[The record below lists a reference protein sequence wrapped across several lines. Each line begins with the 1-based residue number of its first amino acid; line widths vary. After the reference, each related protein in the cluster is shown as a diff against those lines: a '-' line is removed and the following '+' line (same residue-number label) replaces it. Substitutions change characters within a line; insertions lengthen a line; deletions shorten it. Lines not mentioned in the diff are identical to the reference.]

1 MIRRTHKA
9 RVSRP
14 VFDAPDPI
22 DAYLDALWLSLRNQ
36 ADRNDLVAEAE
47 DHLREAVERQVTSG
61 TEPSAAHE
69 LALREFGD
77 AALVARALV
86 RTRLHTVPR
95 PTPATRAAGRLG
107 KWAGI
112 AWLLAVA
119 TYVYQLCSNPWL
131 AERYLLFQVVA
142 GMATL
147 LTSVLMFGL
156 FARAGAARSPRLMLA
171 LPVTLLTLAGNTVF
185 TWMWSITNLQLALTL
200 WLALLECRRAGL
212 WPGHGVGRLSVLI
225 WPLAALVS
233 RAGSLLRIGPLDEY
247 GDYPLLDSWAFSCAA
262 AAFALACWLIGSAL
276 ASEPVDEAA
285 RVRLVPAMPIAVA
298 DPSSTPRTW
307 PAGVA
312 ADGVTGSAASD
323 HLSTTGS
330 SRDTDRASTRR
341 QPDSATQWGP
351 PETHPH

>member
-1 MIRRTHKA
+1 M
-9 RVSRP
+9 SGP

-22 DAYLDALWLSLRNQ
+22 DAYLNALRQSLRNQ
-36 ADRNDLVAEAE
+36 SDRDDLVAEAE
-47 DHLREAVERQVTSG
+47 DHLREAVERRVLAGDERSL
-61 TEPSAAHE
+61 AHE
-69 LALREFGD
+69 LALIEFGD

-86 RTRLHTVPR
+86 HTRLHRVPQ
-95 PTPATRAAGRLG
+95 PTPGTRAAGRLG
-107 KWAGI
+107 QWAGI
-112 AWLLAVA
+112 AWLLALV
-119 TYVYQLCSNPWL
+119 TFVYQLTANPWSVD
-131 AERYLLFQVVA
+131 RYLAFQLVA
-142 GMATL
+142 CTSTL
-147 LTSVLMFGL
+147 LTSLLIIGL
-156 FARAGAARSPRLMLA
+156 FARAGALRSPALMLT
-171 LPVTLLTLAGNTVF
+171 LPLSLVAQAGNTVL
-185 TWMWSITNLQLALTL
+185 TWMWPITNLQLALTL